1 MGCRAAGEYAG
12 MKSSSSNGN
21 GGALSYLMRQ
31 TLLDALAAGPPYQ
44 VQAHHFH
51 ALSQTEILMELGRR
65 GLITSDP
72 IPVLTE
78 AGVVEAKWFANQKAE

>member
-1 MGCRAAGEYAG
+1 
-12 MKSSSSNGN
+12 
-21 GGALSYLMRQ
+21 MRQ

-51 ALSQTEILMELGRR
+51 AVSQTEILMELQRR
-65 GLITSDP
+65 GLITPDP

-78 AGVVEAKWFANQKAE
+78 AGVAEAKWFANQKTD

>member
-1 MGCRAAGEYAG
+1 MN
-12 MKSSSSNGN
+12 SSSSKGN
-21 GGALSYLMRQ
+21 GGVLSYLMRQ
-31 TLLDALAAGPPYQ
+31 TLLDALTAGPPYQ

-65 GLITSDP
+65 GLVTPDP

-78 AGVVEAKWFANQKAE
+78 AGIAEAKWFANQKTK